1 MAPLKKT
8 SSQKTRA
15 KPLRMQV
22 YLYGFAVLF
31 NAMDGKDVLGKIDSS
46 SDNAHGFPFSSF
58 VEWMT

>member
-1 MAPLKKT
+1 
-8 SSQKTRA
+8 
-15 KPLRMQV
+15 MQV